1 MSDLQKINI
10 EDLKRK
16 ISEMTNEDVNSIE
29 DFLNHKEE
37 SKKCNE
43 KTIQIENDVLS
54 ETSETASQ
62 NINTVKNRIMKDIVV
77 PNYYN
82 DVKGTI
88 SSRKK
93 WMKSSNITELLSK
106 ILTGLATIVAFSAG
120 AYTDYTFL
128 SFIAGCIGTVSLVC
142 QQFSTYA
149 KGEAKERTQQANAIL
164 KMLNIDASTVPD
176 LFES

>member
-16 ISEMTNEDVNSIE
+16 ISEMTNEDISTIE

-37 SKKCNE
+37 SKKC
-43 KTIQIENDVLS
+43 IEVLS
-54 ETSETASQ
+54 EASETVSQ
-62 NINTVKNRIMKDIVV
+62 NMNTVKNRIMKDIVV

-82 DVKGTI
+82 DVRTTI

-128 SFIAGCIGTVSLVC
+128 SFIAGCIGTISLVC

-164 KMLNIDASTVPD
+164 KMLGIDASTVPD
-176 LFES
+176 LFEN